1 MSRKIPINKEQ
12 LTIIMMVTF
21 LVGIIVIIIVGVIF
35 LYNRDQETFEYD
47 GWIDCMPELS
57 ESQAEL
63 CRRAEAAGYPYIAY

>member
-1 MSRKIPINKEQ
+1 SRKIPINKKQ
-12 LTIIMMVTF
+12 LTTIMMVTF

-35 LYNRDQETFEYD
+35 LYNRDQETFEYN

-57 ESQAEL
+57 KSQAEL

>member
-1 MSRKIPINKEQ
+1 MRRKIPINKKQ
-12 LTIIMMVTF
+12 LTTIMMVTF

-35 LYNRDQETFEYD
+35 LYNRDQKTFEYD

>member
-1 MSRKIPINKEQ
+1 MSRKIPINKKQ
-12 LTIIMMVTF
+12 LTTIMMVTF

-35 LYNRDQETFEYD
+35 LYNRDQETFEYN